1 MPNFKDTYSSQD
13 NYNTRKSINFHSNRD
28 LNDTESI
35 GKKHGLKNYL
45 GTFHT
50 IWNTLKVNGKCSI
63 KNVIVSLKITNQS
76 IFFENVKIERLILQ

>member
-35 GKKHGLKNYL
+35 GKKHGLNNYL
-45 GTFHT
+45 GTFQFHI
-50 IWNTLKVNGKCSI
+50 IWYTPKVNCKCKCNFLS
-63 KNVIVSLKITNQS
+63 
-76 IFFENVKIERLILQ
+76 

>member
-76 IFFENVKIERLILQ
+76 RRSINLF

>member
-1 MPNFKDTYSSQD
+1 MPNFKDTYSSHGY
-13 NYNTRKSINFHSNRD
+13 YNTRKGSNVHSIQD

-35 GKKHGLKNYL
+35 GKKHGLNNYL

-76 IFFENVKIERLILQ
+76 RRSINFF

>member
-35 GKKHGLKNYL
+35 GKKHGLNNYFIL
-45 GTFHT
+45 RNISH
-50 IWNTLKVNGKCSI
+50 LKLMA
-63 KNVIVSLKITNQS
+63 NVQPKM
-76 IFFENVKIERLILQ
+76 